1 MPQFRV
7 VWQERQLTA
16 ISSFRQL
23 APIAYLREPVDLV
36 NAFQHRLP
44 LHLIHFRATKKVVAP
59 LHQRR
64 FQIRSKMFLQE
75 GHILIEELLLQRF
88 RRRGNHHPPP
98 ATNRRD
104 QVRQSFSRP
113 GSGLDDGVLPLLKRF
128 IHHLGHLEL
137 RGTVFIPRMAFLQQ
151 SARAENIL
159 NRHFLGLFSRS
170 FFRNG
175 RFRHLQ
181 YRWIEPLK

>member
-1 MPQFRV
+1 
-7 VWQERQLTA
+7 
-16 ISSFRQL
+16 
-23 APIAYLREPVDLV
+23 
-36 NAFQHRLP
+36 
-44 LHLIHFRATKKVVAP
+44 
-59 LHQRR
+59 
-64 FQIRSKMFLQE
+64 MFLQE
-75 GHILIEELLLQRF
+75 GYVFIEELLLQRF

-98 ATNRRD
+98 AANRRD